1 MKKLLILLATSSALL
16 LSACSSSSLPKPTPL
31 TAITNTTQV
40 KSLWSTDT
48 GVGADDMHLS
58 LQPAIDGNLIYTT
71 DIKGRISAIDSTTGR
86 TAWATRYKDMAF
98 TSNVATDQSAI
109 YLGTNQGSIAKFSK
123 ADGQLIWTA
132 KVPSTVIAAP
142 TASGN
147 NIYVKTIN
155 EELSVFSSDSAKL
168 KWTDQQS
175 LPSLVLR
182 DSSSPVV
189 NNNHVLIGYANG
201 KLINYNSTSGQALWN
216 KQLTVSQGKTDVERM
231 VDIDTTPV
239 IKNGIIYAANYQGS
253 LVALDGGNETQLWQS
268 KVSTY
273 NNIALDDNN
282 IYLTDNDGNVRAY
295 SQTTGRELWKQDQ
308 LKYRELSAPVV
319 IGDNVIT
326 ADKEGY
332 IHFLSSSDG
341 HFIARVKSSSDG
353 ISADPMVTNQNVL
366 VIFSNDG
373 KLQAYRVN

>member
-1 MKKLLILLATSSALL
+1 MKKFLILIIASSAIL
-16 LSACSSSSLPKPTPL
+16 LSACSGPSLPKPTPL
-31 TAITNTTQV
+31 TDFTSTTQV
-40 KSLWSTDT
+40 MPLWSNNT
-48 GVGADDMHLS
+48 GVGADDMRLA
-58 LQPAIDGNLIYTT
+58 LQPAIDDELIYTT
-71 DIKGRISAIDSTTGR
+71 DIKGRISAVNLTTGR
-86 TAWATRYKDMAF
+86 TAWATRYKDMTF

-109 YLGTNQGSIAKFSK
+109 YLGTNQGKIVKFNK
-123 ADGQLIWTA
+123 ANGQLIWTA
-132 KVPSTVIAAP
+132 EVPSTVVAAP
-142 TASGN
+142 ITN
-147 NIYVKTIN
+147 DDNVYVKTIN
-155 EELSVFSSDSAKL
+155 EELSVFSSDDAKL

-182 DSSSPVV
+182 DSSSPVIDGDS
-189 NNNHVLIGYANG
+189 VLVGYANG
-201 KLINYNSTSGQALWN
+201 KLISYNSANGQALWN
-216 KQLTVSQGKTDVERM
+216 KQLTVSEGKTDVERM

-253 LVALDGGNETQLWQS
+253 LVALDGEKETQLWQA

-295 SQTTGRELWKQDQ
+295 SQTTGRELWKQDK

-319 IGDNVIT
+319 IGNNVIT

-332 IHFLSSSDG
+332 IHFLSTSDG
-341 HFIARVKSSSDG
+341 HLIARVKSSSDG
-353 ISADPMVTNQNVL
+353 ISADPMVINQNVL